1 MAVNSIHNLG
11 GEQMD
16 TTKIRAFLLVEKYKS
31 FSKVAKEFSYTPS
44 ALSHMADSLEKELG
58 IKLFHRTHNGVE
70 LTDAGR
76 QLKKKF
82 AAVIEAE
89 DALIAAAAEAAK
101 GQEGA
106 LRIGTYSSV
115 ARHILPEIL
124 RSFKTEYPT
133 VKTSVMV
140 EDAMTDLLDN
150 DALDV
155 IFTDEYHLD
164 STTRWYP
171 LMEDRFAVA
180 APEGWFAGR
189 ESVTCEELYEFPFIR
204 IDEQMLDG
212 YLDYGKFREIIQ
224 VRSIENET
232 AVSMVKGEIGLT
244 VLPGLT
250 LKECP
255 AGVRVLELQPK
266 ISRQIGVQYKNSKNA
281 LTTDRFIRHLK
292 KKFC

>member
-1 MAVNSIHNLG
+1 
-11 GEQMD
+11 MD
-16 TTKIRAFLLVEKYKS
+16 TTKIRAFLLAEKYKS

-58 IKLFHRTHNGVE
+58 VKLFHRTHNGVA
-70 LTDAGR
+70 LTDAGK
-76 QLKKKF
+76 QLHDKF
-82 AAVIEAE
+82 AAVIAAE
-89 DALIAAAAEAAK
+89 DTLLAAAADVAK
-101 GQEGA
+101 GQEGI

-133 VKTSVMV
+133 VSTSVMV
-140 EDAMTDLLDN
+140 EDDMGELLAN

-164 STTRWYP
+164 STTQWYP

-180 APEGWFAGR
+180 VPEEWFPGR
-189 ESVTCEELYEFPFIR
+189 GSVTREELYAFCFIR
-204 IDEQMLDG
+204 IDEEMLDD
-212 YLDYGKFREIIQ
+212 YLDYEKFREIIQ

-232 AVSMVKGEIGLT
+232 AVSMVKEKIGAT

-250 LKECP
+250 LKACP
-255 AGVRVLELQPK
+255 QDVRVLQLEPK
-266 ISRQIGVQYKNSKNA
+266 ISRQIGVQYKNSKNVQV
-281 LTTDRFIRHLK
+281 TERFIRHLR
-292 KKFC
+292 KKFG